1 MIIEDIVAFLGSA
14 PPFCLLS
21 RSALRRL
28 AGKGELVFHPVG
40 RVLTQDGAE
49 GLLAGVQ
56 VVRKGTM
63 RVTAHDGSEEAV
75 GPGTCFG
82 WYPGGGAR
90 QAMAVT
96 DVLCLSLPVASLQE
110 MLDQWPEVGRLLR
123 PRMDAT
129 LTRLAAGAL
138 RRRSAGLRL
147 EHVNWQH
154 APLHNLV
161 SHSMAT
167 VPEDASLAVA
177 ARCMTE
183 EGSTAVVVMDEAG
196 RARGILTD
204 RDLRTR
210 VVGVGLPVS
219 TPVRLVMSTPVFSLE
234 GATPCLEA
242 LFAMTMRHIHHVVVT
257 DGGEAVGVVS
267 GDDFAAARGASPAA
281 LLDAI
286 RSARTL
292 TELVGAARRL
302 DDLAADLLCEGGA
315 TSLLLPT
322 MGALH
327 DLLTLRLID
336 MAQESLG
343 PAPVPYAFVVFGVAA
358 RQECL
363 HRPTQCNGIVYE
375 GGDAIAP
382 DVARYFANLGDF
394 VVCGLAG
401 LGFARCANSLMASA
415 PQQVLPISAWCER
428 YGGATPLPE
437 ALHDV
442 RVVAGDAAL
451 GRALAAAAM
460 GAVTPV
466 CRGSGALAGL
476 VRAVRTLAHARV
488 ADGAALAGVGAT
500 RARLQVLADAI
511 RSDGGPGAGKAL
523 APEGA
528 DSASLSAELV
538 EEAAS
543 ALELLLLDEAHAA
556 LAERMDV
563 AVGEDA
569 PVVQLA
575 RRRAHSVVAR
585 MVACGAAS
593 GGVS

>member
-40 RVLTQDGAE
+40 TVVEQDGAG
-49 GLLAGVQ
+49 GLLACVQ

-63 RVTAHDGSEEAV
+63 RVTANDGSEETV

-82 WYPGGGAR
+82 WHPGGGAR
-90 QAMAVT
+90 HAMAVT

-167 VPEDASLAVA
+167 VEEDASLAVA

-322 MGALH
+322 MGALL

-343 PAPVPYAFVVFGVAA
+343 PAPVSYAFVVFGVAA

-401 LGFARCANSLMASA
+401 LGFARCSNSLMASA
-415 PQQVLPISAWCER
+415 PQQVLPLSAWCER

-451 GRALAAAAM
+451 GRALAVAAA
-460 GAVTPV
+460 GGVAPA
-466 CRGSGALAGL
+466 CRGGGALSDL

-488 ADGAALAGVGAT
+488 ADGAALAGAT
-500 RARLQVLADAI
+500 RARLQVLADAA
-511 RSDGGPGAGKAL
+511 RSAGGPGAGKAL

-528 DSASLSAELV
+528 GSASLSAALV

-575 RRRAHSVVAR
+575 RRRACNVVAR
-585 MVACGAAS
+585 MMACVAGS
-593 GGVS
+593 GGGAS